1 MQDAIVELMEFLF
14 IISPLQVHLSMLSS
28 FYQVALE
35 EVGSRHGVKERVVG
49 MVQLLGFLYLEL
61 GC

>member
-1 MQDAIVELMEFLF
+1 MQDAVVELMEFLF
-14 IISPLQVHLSMLSS
+14 IVSPLQVHLSMLSS

-49 MVQLLGFLYLEL
+49 MV
-61 GC
+61 